1 MLEKKIELWGGI
13 ECTHNRVGDIYF
25 DQLERSGH
33 EKRIEDLELFAQ
45 LGISAIRYPVLW
57 ERVTADNSGSL
68 NWTGVDERLARLNE
82 LRIRPIIGLV
92 HHGSGPPHT
101 SLVSDCFP
109 EKLEKF
115 ALTTAERYPWLDA
128 YTPVNEPLT
137 TARFS
142 GLYGFWYPHGQD
154 DQTFALAVINQCRA
168 TVLAMKAI
176 RRVNPQAKLI
186 QTEDL
191 GKTYSTPKLKFQAD
205 FENERRLLAFDLLCG
220 RVDRAHSL
228 WKYLRNSGIEESR
241 IEWFQENTCP
251 PDVMGFNYYLT
262 SERYLDERIERYP
275 GCAIVENDKFKYAD
289 VEAVRVDLSNETGL
303 HILVKDIW
311 SRYQMPLAL
320 TEIHLGCTRE
330 EQLRWF
336 TESWETAEK
345 LLQEKVDIRAVTAWS
360 LLGSYDWNSLVT
372 RKQNHYESGVFDMRG
387 NFPRPTALAG
397 LLKSISRAQKFE
409 HPLLNRAGW
418 WRRPERY
425 ICKTVES
432 QAETKKEKKQI
443 VKESPKERNC
453 NKQLLITGATG
464 TLGQAFARICDVR
477 GINYRMLSRIELDIA
492 DAESAESAL
501 EKYDAWALINCA
513 GYVRV
518 DTAENEKEIC
528 YRENTDGAANL
539 AFTCKRKKIRFLTF
553 SSDLVFDGNKNRAY
567 TESDSP
573 APLNIYGKSKAEAE
587 KRVLEENSE
596 ALIIRTSAFFG
607 PWDEFNFLKIA
618 LRSLASSEN
627 FTAADDNF
635 VSPTYIPDLVN
646 ASLDLL
652 IDEENGIWHLTQQ
665 GSITWAEFARW
676 AGKLAKLDSSLVIG
690 CPTAELNLAA
700 RRPLFSALESER
712 GNLLP
717 SLEHGLIRF
726 INNYKERHKNFC

>member
-1 MLEKKIELWGGI
+1 MSEKKIELWGGI

-33 EKRIEDLELFAQ
+33 EKRVEDLELFAQ

-57 ERVTADNSGSL
+57 ERISADESGVLDWS
-68 NWTGVDERLARLNE
+68 GVDERLARLNE

-92 HHGSGPPHT
+92 HHGSGPSHT
-101 SLVSDCFP
+101 SLVSSCFP

-115 ALTTAERYPWLDA
+115 AFTVAERYPWIDA
-128 YTPVNEPLT
+128 YTPINEPLT

-142 GLYGFWYPHGQD
+142 GLYGFWYPHGRD
-154 DQTFALAVINQCRA
+154 NRTFALAVINQCRA
-168 TVLAMKAI
+168 TVLAMKAV

-191 GKTYSTPKLKFQAD
+191 GKTYSTTKLEYQAN

-220 RVDRAHSL
+220 RVDRNHQL
-228 WKYLRNSGIEESR
+228 WKYLRNSGIEESQ
-241 IEWFQENTCP
+241 IEWFQENACP

-262 SERYLDERIERYP
+262 SERYLDEHIERYP
-275 GCAIVENDKFKYAD
+275 GCAIAENDKFRYAD
-289 VEAVRVDLSNETGL
+289 VEAVRVDLKNETGL
-303 HILVKDIW
+303 HMLLKDIW
-311 SRYQMPLAL
+311 KRYQLPLAL

-336 TESWETAEK
+336 VESWETAQK
-345 LLQEKVDIRAVTAWS
+345 LLKEKVDIRAVTAWS

-372 RKQNHYESGVFDMRG
+372 RKQNHYESGVFDLRS
-387 NFPRPTALAG
+387 NFPRPTALAS
-397 LLKSISRAQKFE
+397 LLKSISQGEKFE
-409 HPLLNRAGW
+409 HPVLNNPGW

-425 ICKTVES
+425 ICKTVEP
-432 QAETKKEKKQI
+432 QTELQKAKKQTI
-443 VKESPKERNC
+443 KKSRNERNY

-464 TLGQAFARICDVR
+464 TLGQAFAHVCDVR
-477 GINYRMLSRIELDIA
+477 GIDYCLLSRKEMDIS
-492 DAESAESAL
+492 DAESVRLEL

-518 DTAENEKEIC
+518 DTAENEQEKC

-539 AFTCKRKKIRFLTF
+539 ASVCERKGIQFLTF
-553 SSDLVFDGNKNRAY
+553 SSDLVFDGNTTRAY
-567 TESDSP
+567 TESDTP
-573 APLNIYGKSKAEAE
+573 APLNIYGKSKAKAE
-587 KRVLEENSE
+587 KRVMEVNSN
-596 ALIIRTSAFFG
+596 ALVIRTSAFFG
-607 PWDEFNFLKIA
+607 PWDEFNFLRIA

-627 FTAADDNF
+627 FMAADDNF
-635 VSPTYIPDLVN
+635 VSPTYVPDLVN

-652 IDEENGIWHLTQQ
+652 IDKVDGIWHLTQQ
-665 GSITWAEFARW
+665 GSITWADFARW
-676 AGKLAKLDSSLVIG
+676 AAELAKLDSSLVIG
-690 CPTAELNLAA
+690 CSTAELNLAA
-700 RRPLFSALESER
+700 RRPLFSVLESER

-726 INNYKERHKNFC
+726 INNYKEQHKKFC